1 MRLALVRQRYTPYGG
16 AERFIERALEAL
28 RGRGIDILI
37 VTRRWSTAVP
47 PHVTPIIIDPPHLGR
62 RWRQASF
69 DRAVCRRLAR
79 EPDLL
84 VQSHERIACCD
95 IYRAG
100 DGVHAVWLEE
110 KTRARGV
117 AVRLA
122 TRLDPFHRYVLR
134 AERELFASPR
144 LKAVICISKMVQ
156 REIVERFGLPE
167 ERLPVI
173 YNAIDTDA
181 YHPRLREARV
191 ATRTRAA
198 IPADATVFLLVGSG
212 YARKGVAQALAAL
225 AGLPLSAHLVIVG
238 RDRRERRYRRLAQNL
253 GVASR
258 VTFAGPQDDPR
269 PWYGAADVFLLPTL
283 YDALSNAVLEAMACG
298 LPVITSTHCGAGELV
313 TAHDA
318 GTVCDARD
326 VRAIVQA
333 MQQLLDADLRARQG
347 AAAREAV
354 LPLTPEAMAMRLLA
368 LYEGLLVPAQ

>member
-28 RGRGIDILI
+28 RGRGIEILI
-37 VTRRWSTAVP
+37 VTRRWSTAVL

-62 RWRQASF
+62 LWRQASF
-69 DRAVCRRLAR
+69 DRSVCRRLAG

-110 KTRARGV
+110 KTRGRGV
-117 AVRLA
+117 AARLA

-134 AERELFASPR
+134 AERELFASAR
-144 LKAVICISKMVQ
+144 LKAVICISRMVQ
-156 REIVERFGLPE
+156 REIAERFGLPE

-173 YNAIDTDA
+173 YNAIDTEA
-181 YHPRLREARV
+181 YHPRLREARA

-198 IPADATVFLLVGSG
+198 IPDDATVFLLVGSG
-212 YARKGVAQALAAL
+212 YARKGVAQAIAAL
-225 AGLPLSAHLVIVG
+225 AGLPSSAHLVIVG

-313 TAHDA
+313 TAHAA

-326 VRAIVQA
+326 VPAIARA
-333 MQQLLDADLRARQG
+333 MQRLLDADLRARQG
-347 AAAREAV
+347 TAARAAV
-354 LPLTPEAMAMRLLA
+354 LPLTPEAMATRLVA